1 LAGFAN
7 HFGGLEMKV
16 WIVMRSF
23 ETENEIPSQS
33 GEVMLVFDNKEDA
46 IEDLNWQLANPQIE
60 GTYWV
65 IERELLTRED
75 Y

>member
-1 LAGFAN
+1 
-7 HFGGLEMKV
+7 MKV
-16 WIVMRSF
+16 WIVMRTF

-46 IEDLNWQLANPQIE
+46 IEDLNWHLANPQIE
-60 GTYWV
+60 GTYWI

>member
-1 LAGFAN
+1 
-7 HFGGLEMKV
+7 MKV

-60 GTYWV
+60 GTYWI